1 MRRGKTSLLLMEQLV
16 MLLVFALAAALC
28 LRAFVYSDRLSRQM
42 EARDRA
48 ADLVQNAAETV
59 RATGG
64 DVEAALAQL
73 SGVAPG
79 QRDGFGYF
87 VHYGED
93 WEALSYE
100 GRPLSPAYILRA
112 RKLDSGVAGLG
123 AAEVEAYMWTNGAM
137 ESLFRLETAWQE
149 EVSGHGA

>member
-48 ADLVQNAAETV
+48 ADLAQNAAETLRHTAGDFP
-59 RATGG
+59 RAAGLLGAERFDETSFQLDYDG
-64 DVEAALAQL
+64 DWNLADDTM
-73 SGVAPG
+73 
-79 QRDGFGYF
+79 RYT
-87 VHYGED
+87 
-93 WEALSYE
+93 
-100 GRPLSPAYILRA
+100 
-112 RKLDSGVAGLG
+112 LG
-123 AAEVEAYMWTNGAM
+123 AARADSDIPGLGRAQVWVRDEQTDQE
-137 ESLFRLETAWQE
+137 LLRLDLAWQ